1 MFFHGIKY
9 EYLLFQYPVLSPELI
24 LSRENKEQLKD
35 RKHLIER
42 FGFEPVHLL
51 QASGSFPVRKCLE
64 TCFKYGNI
72 VFMFNNLSTSYL
84 QLSENEI
91 GVREIDVRRA
101 KLIFINQPNL
111 IDNVKKLFTDKK
123 IYLVIDK
130 EYFSKGLLIN

>member
-9 EYLLFQYPVLSPELI
+9 EYLLLQYPVLSPESI
-24 LSRENKEQLKD
+24 LSRENQAQLKD

-51 QASGSFPVRKCLE
+51 EASRSFPVRECLK
-64 TCFKYGNI
+64 TCFNYGNI
-72 VFMFNNLSTSYL
+72 VLMFSQLSTHPL

-91 GVREIDVRRA
+91 GVRNLDVRKA

-111 IDNVKKLFTDKK
+111 IDKVKNLFTDKQ
-123 IYLVIDK
+123 IYLIIDK
-130 EYFSKGLLIN
+130 QCFNKGLLIN